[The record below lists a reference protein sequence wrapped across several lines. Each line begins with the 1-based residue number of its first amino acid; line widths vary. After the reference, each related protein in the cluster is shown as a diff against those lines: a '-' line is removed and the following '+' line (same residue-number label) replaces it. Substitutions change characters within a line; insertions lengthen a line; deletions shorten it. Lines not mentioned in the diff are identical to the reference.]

1 MSSNNDTLDPV
12 LTHVLD
18 DNRLVTTRI
27 EELLTEFQRALRKN
41 DLRSSQELEVAM
53 SLLHQRKEKN
63 QILLNGLCEHDW
75 SEPHYGLSKCERCDT
90 IKQ

>member
-1 MSSNNDTLDPV
+1 MSMSNDAQEPV
-12 LTHVLD
+12 LHHVLD

-27 EELLTEFQRALRKN
+27 EELLTEFQRALRRK
-41 DLRSSQELEVAM
+41 DLKSSKEVEVAM

-63 QILLNGLCEHDW
+63 QILLNGLCNHEW

-90 IKQ
+90 IKH